1 MVSHANEFFRLY
13 LAAKAERAPK
23 KRRMMM
29 KEQAEEGLRAE
40 HMLKPEAVPALKR
53 FLLDKGLACDKFG
66 RDYIQAIHSAFAH
79 AFIVL

>member
-1 MVSHANEFFRLY
+1 
-13 LAAKAERAPK
+13 
-23 KRRMMM
+23 M